1 MQLATLCYVRKNGK
15 TLMIYRNKKPNDV
28 HKGKWNG
35 LGGKF
40 NPGEMPEECA
50 VREVLEE
57 SGLQVRNPRLHGI
70 LTFPQFSGGKD
81 WYVFVYV
88 FDDFAGELIDSD
100 EGRLAWID
108 DSQLLN
114 LYLWEGDHYF
124 LEWINQKRFF
134 SGKFIYKNGRLEHHE
149 VIFHHLSQLQQYT

>member
-28 HKGKWNG
+28 HEGKWNG

-40 NPGEMPEECA
+40 NAGEMPEECA

-57 SGLQVRNPRLHGI
+57 SGLRVKNPRLHGI
-70 LTFPQFSGGKD
+70 LTFPLFSGGKD

-88 FDDFAGELIDSD
+88 FDDFDGNLIESD
-100 EGRLAWID
+100 EGQLAWID
-108 DSQLLN
+108 DNELLN
-114 LYLWEGDHYF
+114 LNLWEGDLYF
-124 LEWINQKRFF
+124 LRWINEKRFF
-134 SGKFIYKNGRLEHHE
+134 SGKFIYEAGRLQDYK
-149 VIFHHLSQLQQYT
+149 VIFHDI